1 MATEFDPAHA
11 FGRDTDKVSAD
22 QTKSGEEFAQL
33 FSTFC
38 NVMNNGPK
46 TVAIDKMIRDHRTIQ
61 QNMMR
66 FCLAFIARM
75 AEQRSDLR
83 NEASV
88 ELAKQIMDR
97 TDYQARAL
105 PKI

>member
-11 FGRDTDKVSAD
+11 FGRDTDKVSTDDTKIGETFAD
-22 QTKSGEEFAQL
+22 Q
-33 FSTFC
+33 FSSFC
-38 NVMNNGPK
+38 NSMGNGPK
-46 TVAIDKMIRDHRTIQ
+46 TVAIDKMIRDHRSIQ

-75 AEQRSDLR
+75 AEQSSDLR

-97 TDYQARAL
+97 TDYEARAL